1 MTVKSEL
8 KMCCNQ
14 GSLKVVIPN
23 LYKSRC
29 KSASG
34 VTLSFISVDFSFTKR
49 LTRRLLNFT
58 CDL

>member
-1 MTVKSEL
+1 
-8 KMCCNQ
+8 MCCNQ

-23 LYKSRC
+23 LYESRC

-49 LTRRLLNFT
+49 LTWRLLNFT